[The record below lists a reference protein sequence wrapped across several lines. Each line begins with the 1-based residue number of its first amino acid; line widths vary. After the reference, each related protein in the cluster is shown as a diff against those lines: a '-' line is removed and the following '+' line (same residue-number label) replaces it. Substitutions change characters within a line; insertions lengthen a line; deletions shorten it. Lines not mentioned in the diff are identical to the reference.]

1 MKTLALVLALAFA
14 APLAAHA
21 DQATSHGYN
30 GGFNAPNLPAY
41 QAQAGNGG

>member
-21 DQATSHGYN
+21 NSAVAHGLNSTAANTS
-30 GGFNAPNLPAY
+30 AY
-41 QAQAGNGG
+41 QSEAGNGG

>member
-21 DQATSHGYN
+21 DTASAHGYN
-30 GGFNAPNLPAY
+30 GGFSAPNVPAY
-41 QAQAGNGG
+41 QATAGNGG

>member
-21 DQATSHGYN
+21 NPAVSHGLN
-30 GGFNAPNLPAY
+30 STSANTSAY
-41 QAQAGNGG
+41 QSEAGNGG